1 MEGCRR
7 NIRKKKINTQKFH
20 YGLENKS
27 VVDFIDAML
36 SSCLYE
42 KTILLFSSPRAV
54 PPKYILISCTLAV
67 CYNSNQS
74 VSMSNNS
81 NNLLQ
86 DLIGK
91 DSSV

>member
-20 YGLENKS
+20 YGVENKS

-42 KTILLFSSPRAV
+42 KTILLFSSPRLYRQSTPV
-54 PPKYILISCTLAV
+54 IMYFGGTLPIQPV
-67 CYNSNQS
+67 GIY
-74 VSMSNNS
+74 VE
-81 NNLLQ
+81 
-86 DLIGK
+86 
-91 DSSV
+91 